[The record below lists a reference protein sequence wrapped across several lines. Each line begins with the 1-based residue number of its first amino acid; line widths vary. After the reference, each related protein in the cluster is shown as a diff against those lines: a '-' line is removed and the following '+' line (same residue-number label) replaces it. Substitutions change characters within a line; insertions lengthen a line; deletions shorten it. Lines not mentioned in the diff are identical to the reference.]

1 MLKLIVALKGKT
13 AHSLQIVTK
22 KSDIVIVNQGKT
34 WMDHC
39 LILTG
44 ICEVLLKHTKQ
55 HCLLVF
61 DFFKAHI
68 TDDVME
74 ALERVH
80 ASVVV
85 LPGGCTS

>member
-1 MLKLIVALKGKT
+1 MLKSMVALKGKT

-22 KSDIVIVNQGKT
+22 KSDIVIINQGKA
-34 WMDHC
+34 WMDNC

-44 ICEVLLKHTKQ
+44 ICEVLLKRTKQ

-61 DFFKAHI
+61 DFFKAYI

-80 ASVVV
+80 APVVV

>member
-1 MLKLIVALKGKT
+1 MLKAMVALKGKT

-22 KSDIVIVNQGKT
+22 KSDIVIINQGKV

-55 HCLLVF
+55 HCFLVF

-85 LPGGCTS
+85 LPGGYTS